1 MSRVLKD
8 LVVACVLT
16 LVGLTVGLWLAGADA
31 HAEPLGRHPDGAC
44 LGRVAASGNGR
55 PNVCGITRM
64 DAPGT
69 KLVRFVDPSR
79 ERSVAGRASPASE

>member
-16 LVGLTVGLWLAGADA
+16 LVGLAVGLWLAGADA
-31 HAEPLGRHPDGAC
+31 HADTAGRQPDETC
-44 LGRVAASGNGR
+44 LGRIAASGNGR
-55 PNVCGITRM
+55 PPGCGIARV

-69 KLVRFVDPSR
+69 KVVRFVDLSR
-79 ERSVAGRASPASE
+79 ERSVARRGRPASE